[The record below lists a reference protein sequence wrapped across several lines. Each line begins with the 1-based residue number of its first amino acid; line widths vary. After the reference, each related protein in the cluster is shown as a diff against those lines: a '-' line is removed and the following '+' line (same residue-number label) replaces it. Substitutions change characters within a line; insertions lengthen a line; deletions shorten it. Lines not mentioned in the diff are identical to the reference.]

1 MIGEV
6 IGIGDEILLG
16 VIANTNARWISERLA
31 AVGVDVRW
39 HQAVGDDVERIAEAF
54 RLAAG
59 RAEVVVATGGL
70 GPTGDDLTREGVVA
84 AFGLSLER
92 RPEIETWL
100 HERFARMRR
109 EMPASNLRQADV
121 PEGARW
127 ITPERGTAPGLILE
141 QRGTWIYAVP
151 GVPAEM
157 EEMMEGVVLPA
168 LAALAGG
175 TIVTLTLRVSGM
187 AEAALGEA
195 LHDLYAS
202 LENPR
207 MAFLASEGEVRVR
220 LTASAPSEEEADALI
235 APPAAEVRARL
246 GRAIYGEGEERLEG
260 VIGER
265 LRERGLWLSCAES
278 LTGGA
283 LASRIVS
290 VRDASKH
297 FSGGVVAY
305 SADAKVE
312 LLGVPQELI
321 DEHGTVSEACALAM
335 ARGARERFGSD
346 VALATTGVAGPDALE
361 DKPPGTVWVA
371 LAAEGVERARTFVA
385 PGDRDQVRRWAV
397 QSALDLLRRWLE
409 D

>member
-16 VIANTNARWISERLA
+16 AIANTNARWISERLA

-54 RLAAG
+54 RLAVS
-59 RAEVVVATGGL
+59 RSEVVVATGGL
-70 GPTGDDLTREGVVA
+70 GPTGDDVTREGLA
-84 AFGLSLER
+84 AGLGLSLER
-92 RPEIETWL
+92 RAEIEVWL
-100 HERFARMRR
+100 RERFAGMRR
-109 EMPASNLRQADV
+109 EMPPSNLRQADV

-141 QRGTWIYAVP
+141 HEGVRVYAVP

-157 EEMMEGVVLPA
+157 EEMMEGEVLPA

-175 TIVTLTLRVSGM
+175 TIVTRTLRVSGM
-187 AEAALGEA
+187 AEAAIGEA

-220 LTASAPSEEEADALI
+220 LTASAPSEEEAEALI

-305 SADAKVE
+305 SPDAKRD
-312 LLGVPQELI
+312 LLGVPQALI
-321 DEHGTVSEACALAM
+321 DEHGTVSEACGLAM

-361 DKPPGTVWVA
+361 GKPLGTVWVA
-371 LAAEGVERARTFVA
+371 LVAEGVERARTFVA

-397 QSALDLLRRWLE
+397 QSALELLRRWLE